1 MTNRTQLPYLVSLI
15 DDETREVREEVLKG
29 LSNYG
34 PSLEEDLQE
43 FSEALDSHLLDFLK
57 PILENNRRKWL
68 NENWDSWRNL
78 SEENHQL
85 EEALSLIAKFQYGV
99 TYPVK
104 LGRLLDQLSE
114 EFRTLYPF
122 GNEID
127 LSNFLFN
134 FKRMKGEKEDYY
146 NPFNSNL
153 IYVIKEKKGLPISL
167 ACVYILTADRL
178 SLDVKGCNFPG
189 HFLAKTV
196 VDGESVYID
205 CFNGGKML
213 FEEDFKTV
221 ADETFDSISDILSKN
236 TTAKIIIQR
245 ILNNLANAYK
255 NVDDKINSDFI
266 STLLRTKTKD

>member
-1 MTNRTQLPYLVSLI
+1 MADRSKLPYLVSLI

-34 PSLEEDLQE
+34 ASLEEDLLE
-43 FSEALDSHLLDFLK
+43 FSKALDTQTLDFLK

-68 NENWDSWRNL
+68 SENWESWKKYSDAN
-78 SEENHQL
+78 SQL
-85 EEALSLIAKFQYGV
+85 EEAFSLISKFQYGI

-104 LGRLLDQLSE
+104 LKRLLDQLGE

-127 LSNFLFN
+127 LANFLFN
-134 FKRMKGEKEDYY
+134 FKKMKGEKEDYY

-167 ACVYILTADRL
+167 ACVYILTAYRV
-178 SLDVKGCNFPG
+178 SLQVEGCNFPG

-196 VDGESVYID
+196 LDGEPVYID
-205 CFNGGKML
+205 CFNGGKKL
-213 FEEDFKTV
+213 FEEDFKTI
-221 ADETFDSISDILSKN
+221 ADETYDSLSDILGKETSAI
-236 TTAKIIIQR
+236 TIIQR
-245 ILNNLANAYK
+245 ILNNLVNAYK
-255 NVDDKINSDFI
+255 NSDDKINSDFFA
-266 STLLRTKTKD
+266 TLLRTKTRD

>member
-1 MTNRTQLPYLVSLI
+1 MADRTQLPYLVSLL
-15 DDETREVREEVLKG
+15 DDDTREVREEVLKG

-34 PSLEEDLQE
+34 SSLEEDLQE
-43 FSEALDSHLLDFLK
+43 FSEALDTQKLDFLK
-57 PILENNRRKWL
+57 PIIEANRRKWL
-68 NENWDSWRNL
+68 SENWDSFKNYI
-78 SEENHQL
+78 EDNQQL
-85 EEALSLIAKFQYGV
+85 EEALTLISKFQYGV
-99 TYPVK
+99 THPVK
-104 LGRLLDQLSE
+104 LSNLLDKLAE

-134 FKRMKGEKEDYY
+134 FKKIRGEREDYY

-153 IYVIKEKKGLPISL
+153 VYVIKEKKGLPISL

-196 VDGESVYID
+196 VDGEDVFID

-213 FEEDFKTV
+213 FEEDFQSV
-221 ADETFDSISDILSKN
+221 ADETYDSISDIL
-236 TTAKIIIQR
+236 
-245 ILNNLANAYK
+245 YK
-255 NVDDKINSDFI
+255 NIFAVNNCFC
-266 STLLRTKTKD
+266 